1 MLSFFTGTTLRIQS
15 GNFHSKNDAKGFSIC
30 MQLSI
35 NKKNTWQVSSVLE
48 ARSTKQR
55 CANIAHRNEEQDA
68 ISDCMQ
74 TRWYIKIVWQAVLQ
88 NTFHKTTRLTSI

>member
-48 ARSTKQR
+48 ARSTK
-55 CANIAHRNEEQDA
+55 
-68 ISDCMQ
+68 
-74 TRWYIKIVWQAVLQ
+74 
-88 NTFHKTTRLTSI
+88 